1 MSIRRLTIAIAALGL
16 SACASPDYPEP
27 PEVVLL
33 SLAPTDVSLMEQ
45 KIAVGLRVRNSNNVA
60 MKVEGLRYTIDIAGK
75 TFAKGTSDSE
85 VTVPRLGEAEVEGVG
100 RISTADLIRQVV
112 STSTATGMSYR
123 MWGTLFLSSG
133 ARLSFDNGGQFDFIP
148 VLGGMQK
155 SVAPIRQNPKPNQPD
170 SP

>member
-1 MSIRRLTIAIAALGL
+1 MSIRWLTMAIAVLGL

-33 SLAPTDVSLMEQ
+33 SLVPTDISLMEQ
-45 KIAVGLRVRNSNNVA
+45 KVAVGLRVRNPNNAA
-60 MKVEGLRYTIDIAGK
+60 MKVEGLRFTIDIAGRA
-75 TFAKGTSDSE
+75 FAKGTSDAE
-85 VTVPRLGEAEVEGVG
+85 VTVPRLGEAEMDGTG

-112 STSTATGMSYR
+112 GTTTATGLSYR
-123 MWGTLFLSSG
+123 LWGTLFLSSG
-133 ARLSFDNGGQFDFIP
+133 AKLSFDNSGQFDFIP

-155 SVAPIRQNPKPNQPD
+155 SISPVRQNPKPNQPD